1 MTEPRKTVK
10 EKDDTYCEMTWGKR
24 MSALYGD
31 SSWGLRQH
39 THREDPGKIKE
50 AEINVAEMFKK
61 MMGTDKNIVERL
73 IAEGRPSFSGPEER
87 RF

>member
-1 MTEPRKTVK
+1 MMEGFTRPPEKTRPTSEPLEVL
-10 EKDDTYCEMTWGKR
+10 G
-24 MSALYGD
+24 
-31 SSWGLRQH
+31 
-39 THREDPGKIKE
+39 REGKIKE

>member
-1 MTEPRKTVK
+1 MVNFITANFIINNFQYMEGFNRPIEKMRPTSEPLEGLGRK
-10 EKDDTYCEMTWGKR
+10 EKI
-24 MSALYGD
+24 A
-31 SSWGLRQH
+31 
-39 THREDPGKIKE
+39 E

>member
-1 MTEPRKTVK
+1 MEGFNRPIEKMRPTSEPLEVL
-10 EKDDTYCEMTWGKR
+10 G
-24 MSALYGD
+24 
-31 SSWGLRQH
+31 
-39 THREDPGKIKE
+39 REGKIKE

>member
-1 MTEPRKTVK
+1 MEGFNRPIEKMRPTSEPLEGLGRK
-10 EKDDTYCEMTWGKR
+10 EKI
-24 MSALYGD
+24 A
-31 SSWGLRQH
+31 
-39 THREDPGKIKE
+39 E